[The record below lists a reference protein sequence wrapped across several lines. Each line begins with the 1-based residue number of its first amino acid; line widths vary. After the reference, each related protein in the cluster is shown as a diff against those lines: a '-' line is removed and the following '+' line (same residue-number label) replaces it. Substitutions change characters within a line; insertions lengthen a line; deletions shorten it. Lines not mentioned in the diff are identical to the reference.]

1 MDRAFVCSFCFV
13 IICSPSHLFGALG
26 RLCFV
31 IVAFPGY
38 LHLYSDNSS
47 FFLVPWE
54 GCAS

>member
-1 MDRAFVCSFCFV
+1 MLRDCFPGYLHLYFDNSSF
-13 IICSPSHLFGALG
+13 FGALG

-38 LHLYSDNSS
+38 LHLYFDNSS
-47 FFLVPWE
+47 FFLVPLE